1 MLRTQCS
8 ERQAH
13 PGRPKRLSAD
23 SPRAYSGVVAGALPA
38 VHRSSPPAAPDLDEE
53 DIRWTVRAD
62 LTDGCRP
69 GTRCCRGL
77 ARRRLRD
84 ERIAQA
90 SVVETSRCRGRRDIL
105 ARARCRRCGLSK
117 LCAAAHLMT
126 HACTERRAHARAA
139 RRQHPCTAARRRARR
154 GRAGWCPPQLAPT
167 AIRVL
172 PQRTAVR
179 AVTLRQRANRQT
191 LAIPV
196 PPDPRRVVAA
206 TMVPMTAAPVVFLAA
221 VELASGPTFH

>member
-1 MLRTQCS
+1 
-8 ERQAH
+8 
-13 PGRPKRLSAD
+13 
-23 SPRAYSGVVAGALPA
+23 
-38 VHRSSPPAAPDLDEE
+38 
-53 DIRWTVRAD
+53 
-62 LTDGCRP
+62 
-69 GTRCCRGL
+69 
-77 ARRRLRD
+77 
-84 ERIAQA
+84 
-90 SVVETSRCRGRRDIL
+90 
-105 ARARCRRCGLSK
+105 
-117 LCAAAHLMT
+117 MT

-206 TMVPMTAAPVVFLAA
+206 TMVPMTAAPGVFLAA